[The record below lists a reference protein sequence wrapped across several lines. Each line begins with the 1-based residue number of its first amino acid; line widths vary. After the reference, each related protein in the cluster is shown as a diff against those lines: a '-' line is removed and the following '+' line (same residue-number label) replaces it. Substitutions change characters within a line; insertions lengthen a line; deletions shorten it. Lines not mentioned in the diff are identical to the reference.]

1 MAAYADAPGLDSAR
15 WNVLRARQW
24 AGKERPHG
32 LVRHCRSTAGR
43 RRGAVDSPIYR
54 QSGERT
60 RQRLRKHVN
69 HRDSHRRAFAGCK
82 DSRSCPTA
90 RTIATISRGGAGVS
104 HVPCALSKLGGDRR
118 RPWFCSECHVKRGRT
133 QALSGY
139 PFDLRLTD
147 APRAI
152 QDLDVAGMKERC
164 TGRWSGT
171 AVAGQI
177 NQLVRVYR
185 L

>member
-1 MAAYADAPGLDSAR
+1 MSAD
-15 WNVLRARQW
+15 
-24 AGKERPHG
+24 
-32 LVRHCRSTAGR
+32 R
-43 RRGAVDSPIYR
+43 RRELEAL
-54 QSGERT
+54 
-60 RQRLRKHVN
+60 LRKHGKSSDEEDQLIVD
-69 HRDSHRRAFAGCK
+69 HLAGRWFAGCK

-118 RPWFCSECHVKRGRT
+118 RPWFCSECHVKRGRA

-164 TGRWSGT
+164 TGRWSGS